1 MGGCYSL
8 VTLTYKIDKTEGN
21 SIMTLSSRL
30 QAVGSPAIGLG
41 CMNLSHGYGSPLP
54 EAEALR
60 ALDAAFD
67 MGYRHFDTATLYGAT
82 ANERRVGKALA
93 ARRDEILL
101 ASKCGMA
108 FDPEQGRKVI
118 DGRPATL
125 RRQCEAS
132 LARLQADHLDLYYL
146 HRWDKEVAIEE
157 SVGELGRLV
166 AEGKIGAIGL
176 SEVSAAT
183 LRRARTEHPI
193 AAVQSE
199 YSLWTRNP
207 EIAVIEACREADTL
221 LVAFSPLGR
230 GFLAGAVTDASTLEE
245 GDVRL
250 GMPRFSAENL
260 PHNLGVL
267 AELDAMASEVELTS
281 GQLAL
286 AWLRAKGDDI
296 LPIPGTRS
304 LAHMRENLAAAEVH
318 LEPDSVARLDA
329 LFTPERIAGERYGES
344 LRAEVDTEA
353 F

>member
-1 MGGCYSL
+1 M
-8 VTLTYKIDKTEGN
+8 
-21 SIMTLSSRL
+21 MTLFSRL

-41 CMNLSHGYGSPLP
+41 CMNLSHGYGNPLP

-82 ANERRVGKALA
+82 ANERLVGKALSA
-93 ARRDEILL
+93 KRDEILL

-108 FDPEQGRKVI
+108 MDPEQGRKVI

-132 LARLQADHLDLYYL
+132 LARLGTDHLDLYYL
-146 HRWDKEVAIEE
+146 HRWDRAVPIEE

-166 AEGKIGAIGL
+166 AEGKIAAIGL

-183 LRRARTEHPI
+183 LRRARAEHPI

-207 EIAVIEACREADTL
+207 EIAVIEACREADTAF
-221 LVAFSPLGR
+221 VAFSPLGR
-230 GFLAGAVTDASTLEE
+230 GFLAGAIQADTPLVE
-245 GDVRL
+245 GDVRR
-250 GMPRFSAENL
+250 GMPRFTGENL
-260 PHNLGVL
+260 SRNLQQL
-267 AELDAMASEVELTS
+267 AALRAVADELEVST

-304 LAHMRENLAAAEVH
+304 VAHMGENLAAEGLR
-318 LEPDSVARLDA
+318 LEPATVTRLDA
-329 LFTPERIAGERYGES
+329 VLTPDRVAGERYGEA
-344 LRAEVDTEA
+344 LQAEIDTEA
-353 F
+353 FPSP

>member
-1 MGGCYSL
+1 
-8 VTLTYKIDKTEGN
+8 
-21 SIMTLSSRL
+21 MTLFSRL

-41 CMNLSHGYGSPLP
+41 CMNLSHGYGQPVP

-82 ANERRVGKALA
+82 ANERLVGKALS
-93 ARRDEILL
+93 ARRGEILL

-108 FDPEQGRKVI
+108 MDPELGRKVI

-125 RRQCEAS
+125 RRQCEES
-132 LARLQADHLDLYYL
+132 LARLKTDHIDLYYL
-146 HRWDKEVAIEE
+146 HRWDRTVPIEE
-157 SVGELGRLV
+157 SVGALGRLV
-166 AEGKIGAIGL
+166 EEGKIGAVGL

-183 LRRARTEHPI
+183 LRRARAEHPI

-207 EIAVIEACREADTL
+207 EIAVLEACREADTL
-221 LVAFSPLGR
+221 FVAFSPLGR
-230 GFLAGAVTDASTLEE
+230 GFLAGAVREPERLAE
-245 GDVRL
+245 GDMRR
-250 GMPRFSAENL
+250 GMPRFSAEHLPRNL
-260 PHNLGVL
+260 ALL
-267 AELDAMASEVELTS
+267 AELEAVAGELEVTS

-286 AWLRAKGDDI
+286 AWLRARGDDI

-304 LAHMRENLAAAEVH
+304 VAHMRENLAAEGLRLKATT
-318 LEPDSVARLDA
+318 VARLDA
-329 LFTPERIAGERYGES
+329 LLAPERVAGERYGVAQQ
-344 LRAEVDTEA
+344 AEIDTET

>member
-1 MGGCYSL
+1 M
-8 VTLTYKIDKTEGN
+8 
-21 SIMTLSSRL
+21 MTLFSRL

-41 CMNLSHGYGSPLP
+41 CMNLSHGYGNPLP

-82 ANERRVGKALA
+82 ANERLVGKALSA
-93 ARRDEILL
+93 KRDEILL

-108 FDPEQGRKVI
+108 MDPEQGKKVI

-132 LARLQADHLDLYYL
+132 LARLGTDHLDLYYL
-146 HRWDKEVAIEE
+146 HRWDRAVPIEE

-166 AEGKIGAIGL
+166 AEGKIAAIGL

-183 LRRARTEHPI
+183 LRRARAEHPI

-207 EIAVIEACREADTL
+207 EIAVIEACREADTAF
-221 LVAFSPLGR
+221 VAFSPLGR
-230 GFLAGAVTDASTLEE
+230 GFLAGAIQADTPLVE
-245 GDVRL
+245 GDVRR
-250 GMPRFSAENL
+250 GMPRFTGENL
-260 PHNLGVL
+260 SRNLQQL
-267 AELDAMASEVELTS
+267 AALRAVADELEVST

-304 LAHMRENLAAAEVH
+304 VAHMGENLAAEGLR
-318 LEPDSVARLDA
+318 LEPATVTRLDA
-329 LFTPERIAGERYGES
+329 VLTPDRVAGERYGEA
-344 LRAEVDTEA
+344 LQAEIDTEA
-353 F
+353 FPSP

>member
-1 MGGCYSL
+1 M
-8 VTLTYKIDKTEGN
+8 
-21 SIMTLSSRL
+21 MTLFSRL

-41 CMNLSHGYGSPLP
+41 CMNLSHGYGNPLP

-82 ANERRVGKALA
+82 ANERLVGKALSA
-93 ARRDEILL
+93 KRDEILL

-108 FDPEQGRKVI
+108 MDPEQGKKVI

-132 LARLQADHLDLYYL
+132 LARLGTDHLDLYYL
-146 HRWDKEVAIEE
+146 HRWDRAVPIEE

-166 AEGKIGAIGL
+166 AEGKIAAIGL

-183 LRRARTEHPI
+183 LRRARAEHPI

-207 EIAVIEACREADTL
+207 EIAVIEACREADTAF
-221 LVAFSPLGR
+221 VAFSPLGR
-230 GFLAGAVTDASTLEE
+230 GFLAGAIQADTPLVE
-245 GDVRL
+245 GDVRR
-250 GMPRFSAENL
+250 GMPRFTGENL
-260 PHNLGVL
+260 SRNLQQL
-267 AELDAMASEVELTS
+267 AALRAVADELEVST

-304 LAHMRENLAAAEVH
+304 VAHMGENLAAEVLR
-318 LEPDSVARLDA
+318 LEPATVTRLDA
-329 LFTPERIAGERYGES
+329 VLTPDRVAGERYGEA
-344 LRAEVDTEA
+344 LQAEIDTEA
-353 F
+353 FPSP

>member
-1 MGGCYSL
+1 MPL
-8 VTLTYKIDKTEGN
+8 F
-21 SIMTLSSRL
+21 SRL
-30 QAVGSPAIGLG
+30 QDVASPPIGLG
-41 CMNLSHGYGSPLP
+41 CMNLSHGYGQPVP
-54 EAEALR
+54 EADALR

-82 ANERRVGKALA
+82 ANERLVGKALSGK
-93 ARRDEILL
+93 RDEILL

-108 FDPEQGRKVI
+108 FDPELGRKVI
-118 DGRPATL
+118 DGRPETL
-125 RRQCEAS
+125 RQQCEAS
-132 LARLQADHLDLYYL
+132 LERLQTDHIDLYYL
-146 HRWDKEVAIEE
+146 HRWDRQVPIEE
-157 SVGELGRLV
+157 SVGALARLV

-207 EIAVIEACREADTL
+207 EIAVIEACREADTAF
-221 LVAFSPLGR
+221 VAFSPLGR
-230 GFLAGAVTDASTLEE
+230 GFLAGAIQADTPLAE
-245 GDVRL
+245 GDVRR

-260 PHNLGVL
+260 PRNLSQL
-267 AELDAMASEVELTS
+267 AELQAVAREHEVTS

-304 LAHMRENLAAAEVH
+304 VAHMRENLAADGLH
-318 LEPDSVARLDA
+318 LMPATVARLDA
-329 LFTPERIAGERYGES
+329 MLTPDRVAGERYGEA
-344 LRAEVDTEA
+344 LQAEIDTEA
-353 F
+353 FP